1 MAEVVTTDVGRS
13 VSVEHRRLLEMGQ
26 KTVSRL
32 GTTAKAGPTPLALTT
47 AQQDMFAI
55 TVAMLQTLLQNQ
67 RYHALRRKAWQ
78 HESTA

>member
-1 MAEVVTTDVGRS
+1 MVV
-13 VSVEHRRLLEMGQ
+13 VSVAHRMDGLLGMRK
-26 KTVSRL
+26 KTASRL
-32 GTTAKAGPTPLALTT
+32 GIMARAGPTPLALTT